1 MNQDYLMTVLQGPHV
16 SEKTTLLADKY
27 NQVVFQV
34 RTDATKEEI
43 KQAVELMFEVKVES
57 VQVVNSRGKA
67 KRTARTMGRRK
78 NTRKAYVRLA
88 EGDDIDFLGAD

>member
-1 MNQDYLMTVLQGPHV
+1 MNQDYLMTVIEGPHV
-16 SEKTTLLADKY
+16 SEKTTQASEKY

-34 RTDATKEEI
+34 RKDATKEEV

-57 VQVVNSRGKA
+57 VQVLNSRGKL
-67 KRTARTMGRRK
+67 KRTGRSAGRRK
-78 NTRKAYVRLA
+78 STRKAYVRLA

>member
-16 SEKTTLLADKY
+16 SEKTTLLSDKH

-43 KQAVELMFEVKVES
+43 KQAVELMFEVKVEG
-57 VQVVNSRGKA
+57 VQVLNSRGKA
-67 KRTARTMGRRK
+67 KRTARSEGRRN

-88 EGDDIDFLGAD
+88 EGEDIDFLGAE

>member
-16 SEKTTLLADKY
+16 SEKTTLLADKH

-34 RTDATKEEI
+34 RTDATKAEI
-43 KQAVELMFEVKVES
+43 KQAVELMFEVKVEG
-57 VQVVNSRGKA
+57 VQVLNNRGKI
-67 KRTARTMGRRK
+67 KRTGRSEGRRK

-88 EGDDIDFLGAD
+88 EGEDIDFLGAE

>member
-16 SEKTTLLADKY
+16 SEKTTVMSDKY

-43 KQAVELMFEVKVES
+43 KQAVELMFEVTVKS
-57 VQVVNSRGKA
+57 VQVVNNRGKA
-67 KRTARTMGRRK
+67 KRTARTNGRRK